1 MAFTALARRPML
13 NTWVLKAVSC
23 DQSEKMK
30 TNKETVSLAKSRVEA
45 QRETASVVQS
55 KDDKIQLVDSN
66 LIGTIVPVS
75 RTT

>member
-1 MAFTALARRPML
+1 ML